1 MDYRNRSLMHKH
13 NPKSKDPQQAPTILI
28 NAYKAAFL
36 RANRHE
42 APSVRYSCGR
52 YYVSGT
58 TGTGMTGDQFS
69 SLVTRLQSRASHL
82 SSRENQPFAR

>member
-1 MDYRNRSLMHKH
+1 LNYRDRNFVHKH
-13 NPKSKDPQQAPTILI
+13 NPSSKDPQQAPTTLI
-28 NAYKAAFL
+28 NSYKAAFL

-82 SSRENQPFAR
+82 SQRETQPFAR